1 MTADKVNS
9 ELEKSAGEY
18 THVTFH
24 HQDDVYVVLMDKNGA
39 IEGAYDKNHKFNL
52 KRRAMFSLL
61 SLKEDV
67 SNALGDEKALKTL
80 LTGDDYMAS
89 KTEWVENYVVEVM
102 QKIYA
107 LPNGRSVHVEK
118 SNEALYGDEKDV
130 LIQPVDLQD
139 MADTVQAENK
149 AYDKAM
155 KDIGL
160 TKAQMNSSTIR
171 KIKDYD
177 VDTDEKFFLSLEE
190 DPKAMKKGV
199 RLGKLDSWSGG
210 FQLSSILNTIVELVL
225 DGYIEIDE
233 VVKND
238 YGDRV
243 TIAAEKNRQDN
254 APEPIISVGD
264 EDDLSNL
271 NTDFVDLKSNGSEDD
286 DNREADEIIEES
298 QPATI
303 TIDNEDDD
311 EDKDDSSLE
320 SEDSDLGEL
329 TPINEIDDDQVHE
342 DEDED
347 DSEDSE
353 ENNVNDS
360 DEEDNLEP
368 ITGVDD
374 ESFDNLDDD
383 GGEADNDSDDGK
395 EEDTEEEPDE
405 IQALITKAEQVAKE
419 KAELHDKMVERLAE
433 LKKRKSE
440 VDDAIDDLPMKEVE
454 ELDKTIDSLKIDRDE
469 INKKIEEARNQRSEV
484 DKEIADK
491 RAEKAEYEKRLS
503 KKDELEQN
511 QNDLSAQIEAL
522 SGMLKS

>member
-9 ELEKSAGEY
+9 ELAKSAGEY

-24 HQDDVYVVLMDKNGA
+24 HKDDTYVVLMDKNGA
-39 IEGAYDKNHKFNL
+39 IEGAYDKNRKFNL
-52 KRRAMFSLL
+52 KRRTMFSLL

-67 SNALGDEKALKTL
+67 SNAREDEKALKTV
-80 LTGDDYMAS
+80 LTGDDYVAS

-130 LIQPVDLQD
+130 LIQPVNLQD
-139 MADTVQAENK
+139 MADTVQAENE

-155 KDIGL
+155 KDLGL

-177 VDTDEKFFLSLEE
+177 VDTDEKFFISLEE
-190 DPKAMKKGV
+190 DPQAMKRGL
-199 RLGKLDSWSGG
+199 RLGKLESWLGG
-210 FQLSSILNTIVELVL
+210 FQVSSVLNTLVELVL

-233 VVKND
+233 VVNND
-238 YGDRV
+238 YGKRIP
-243 TIAAEKNRQDN
+243 IAAEKNRQDN
-254 APEPIISVGD
+254 APEPIISAGD

-271 NTDFVDLKSNGSEDD
+271 NSDFVDLKSGGTEED

-303 TIDNEDDD
+303 SMDNGNEDNEN
-311 EDKDDSSLE
+311 EDDSSLE
-320 SEDSDLGEL
+320 ADDSDLGEL

-342 DEDED
+342 DEDD
-347 DSEDSE
+347 DSKNSE
-353 ENNVNDS
+353 ENKVNNS
-360 DEEDNLEP
+360 DEDDDLEP
-368 ITGVDD
+368 IAGVEDK
-374 ESFDNLDDD
+374 SFDGLDDD
-383 GGEADNDSDDGK
+383 GEADNDDDGK

-440 VDDAIDDLPMKEVE
+440 VDDAIDDLPTKEVE
-454 ELDKTIDSLKIDRDE
+454 ELDKAIDSLKIDRDE

-491 RAEKAEYEKRLS
+491 RAEKAEYEDRLS

-511 QNDLSAQIEAL
+511 QSDLSAQIEAL

>member
-24 HQDDVYVVLMDKNGA
+24 HKDDTYVVLMDKNGA

-52 KRRAMFSLL
+52 KRRASFSLL

-67 SNALGDEKALKTL
+67 GNALGDEKALKTL

-139 MADTVQAENK
+139 MADTVQTENE

-177 VDTDEKFFLSLEE
+177 VDTDEKFFISLEE
-190 DPKAMKKGV
+190 DPQAMKKGV

-210 FQLSSILNTIVELVL
+210 FQLSSILDTIVELVL

-233 VVKND
+233 VVKDD

-254 APEPIISVGD
+254 APEPIISAGD
-264 EDDLSNL
+264 DDGLSNL
-271 NTDFVDLKSNGSEDD
+271 NADFVDLKSNGSEDD
-286 DNREADEIIEES
+286 DNREVDEIIEES

-303 TIDNEDDD
+303 AIDNEDDGS
-311 EDKDDSSLE
+311 EDGSSLE
-320 SEDSDLGEL
+320 NDDSDLGEL

-342 DEDED
+342 DDDENG
-347 DSEDSE
+347 DSE
-353 ENNVNDS
+353 ENKVDDS
-360 DEEDNLEP
+360 DEDDDLEP
-368 ITGVDD
+368 IAGVDD

-383 GGEADNDSDDGK
+383 GEADNDSNDGE

-440 VDDAIDDLPMKEVE
+440 VDDAIDDLPTKEVE
-454 ELDKTIDSLKIDRDE
+454 ELDKAIDSLKIDRDE

-491 RAEKAEYEKRLS
+491 RAEKAEYEERLS

>member
-80 LTGDDYMAS
+80 LTGDDYVAS

-139 MADTVQAENK
+139 MADTVQAENE

-177 VDTDEKFFLSLEE
+177 IDTDEKFFLSLEE

-210 FQLSSILNTIVELVL
+210 FQLSSILDTIVELVL

-243 TIAAEKNRQDN
+243 TIAADKNRQDN

-303 TIDNEDDD
+303 TIDNEKD

-320 SEDSDLGEL
+320 SDDSDLGEL

-342 DEDED
+342 D

-353 ENNVNDS
+353 ENKVNDS

-374 ESFDNLDDD
+374 ESFDNLDEDA
-383 GGEADNDSDDGK
+383 GEANNDSDDEK

-440 VDDAIDDLPMKEVE
+440 VDDAIDDLPTKEVE
-454 ELDKTIDSLKIDRDE
+454 ELDKAIDSLKIDRDE

-491 RAEKAEYEKRLS
+491 RAEKAEYEERLS

>member
-80 LTGDDYMAS
+80 LTSDDYMAS

-139 MADTVQAENK
+139 MADTVQAENE

-160 TKAQMNSSTIR
+160 TKDQMNSSTIR
-171 KIKDYD
+171 KIKDYEI
-177 VDTDEKFFLSLEE
+177 DTDEKFFLSLEE
-190 DPKAMKKGV
+190 DPQAMKKGV

-210 FQLSSILNTIVELVL
+210 FQLSSILETIVELVL

-254 APEPIISVGD
+254 APEPIINVGD

-303 TIDNEDDD
+303 TIDNEE
-311 EDKDDSSLE
+311 EDRNDSSLE
-320 SEDSDLGEL
+320 SDDSDLGEL

-342 DEDED
+342 DEDENNGN
-347 DSEDSE
+347 SE

-360 DEEDNLEP
+360 NEEDHLEP

-374 ESFDNLDDD
+374 ESLDDD
-383 GGEADNDSDDGK
+383 GESDNGSDDGK

-419 KAELHDKMVERLAE
+419 KAELHDKMVERLDE

-440 VDDAIDDLPMKEVE
+440 VDDAIDDLPTKEVE
-454 ELDKTIDSLKIDRDE
+454 ELDKAIDSLKIDRDE
-469 INKKIEEARNQRSEV
+469 INKKIEEARSQRSEV

-491 RAEKAEYEKRLS
+491 RAEKAEYEDRLS

>member
-24 HQDDVYVVLMDKNGA
+24 HKDDTYVVLMDKNGA

-52 KRRAMFSLL
+52 KRRASFSLL

-139 MADTVQAENK
+139 MADTVQTENE

-177 VDTDEKFFLSLEE
+177 VDTDEKFFISLEE
-190 DPKAMKKGV
+190 DPQAMKKGV

-210 FQLSSILNTIVELVL
+210 FQLSSILDTIVELVL

-233 VVKND
+233 VVKDD

-254 APEPIISVGD
+254 APEPIISAGD
-264 EDDLSNL
+264 DDGLSNL
-271 NTDFVDLKSNGSEDD
+271 NADFVDLKSNGSEDD
-286 DNREADEIIEES
+286 DDREVDEIIEES

-303 TIDNEDDD
+303 AIDNEDDGG
-311 EDKDDSSLE
+311 EDGSSLGND
-320 SEDSDLGEL
+320 DSDLGEL
-329 TPINEIDDDQVHE
+329 TPINEIDDDQVHDDD
-342 DEDED
+342 DENG
-347 DSEDSE
+347 DSE
-353 ENNVNDS
+353 ENKVDDS
-360 DEEDNLEP
+360 DEDDDLEP
-368 ITGVDD
+368 IAGVDD

-383 GGEADNDSDDGK
+383 GEADNNSNDGK

-440 VDDAIDDLPMKEVE
+440 VDDAIDDLPTKEVE
-454 ELDKTIDSLKIDRDE
+454 ELDKAIDSLKIDRDE

-484 DKEIADK
+484 DKDIADK
-491 RAEKAEYEKRLS
+491 RAEKAEYEERLS